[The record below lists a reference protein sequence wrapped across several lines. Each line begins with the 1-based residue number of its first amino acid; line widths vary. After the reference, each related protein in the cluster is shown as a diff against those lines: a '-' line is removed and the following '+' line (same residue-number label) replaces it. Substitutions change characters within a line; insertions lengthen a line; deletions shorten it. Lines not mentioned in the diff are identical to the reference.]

1 MCPRSHGIKRRSSDW
16 NPRQRLQILLQ
27 AQGALVRLFSREMVR
42 GRISTERR
50 EGAEDGRVTSSLIH
64 MEFILCVRYGSNF
77 MFFQKV
83 D

>member
-1 MCPRSHGIKRRSSDW
+1 MPEVTRHQAEEPRLEPTPEAADPAPGTGR
-16 NPRQRLQILLQ
+16 PR
-27 AQGALVRLFSREMVR
+27 RLFSREMVQ
-42 GRISTERR
+42 GRISTVRR